1 MNDKLPELARHI
13 GSRIVQLRKH
23 GGLNQQQLAARAQVS
38 KSLLSTIENGQRV
51 PSMTLLRR
59 LVRALGLAAEQAL
72 IEVND
77 QKLHELWYEVYESES
92 PLSLQLRAGQDLKLP
107 VVEEVEVVPAGKTAT
122 YSASLQRQMAELCQ
136 SQHDL
141 MRTVSELTAQ
151 SLRNFTG
158 LAHHLD
164 KMQERLDRLGEEVHI
179 QTDKLNALQQQV
191 SMPHPSAQ
199 PTPASQAQ
207 LAQLTERM
215 DALGKELG
223 EYRKNVRLAIT
234 QHQHEAQL
242 MRIKLGELGES
253 LRRR

>member
-38 KSLLSTIENGQRV
+38 KALLSTIENGQRV

-59 LVRALGLAAEQAL
+59 LVRALGLAAEEAL
-72 IEVND
+72 IEGND
-77 QKLHELWYEVYESES
+77 QKLRELWYEVYESES

-107 VVEEVEVVPAGKTAT
+107 VVEEVEVVPAGKATA
-122 YSASLQRQMAELCQ
+122 YSTSLHRQVAELCQ
-136 SQHDL
+136 SQQDL
-141 MRTVSELTAQ
+141 MRTVSELAAQ

-158 LAHHLD
+158 IAHHLD
-164 KMQERLDRLGEEVHI
+164 KMQERLDRFGEEVHL
-179 QTDKLNALQQQV
+179 QTGKLSALQQQSSV
-191 SMPHPSAQ
+191 PHPSDR
-199 PTPASQAQ
+199 PTPSSEAQ
-207 LAQLTERM
+207 LAQLTEQI

-223 EYRKNVRLAIT
+223 EQRKSVRLIIAH
-234 QHQHEAQL
+234 HQHEAQL
-242 MRIKLGELGES
+242 LRIKLGEFWEL